1 LDRIQLGWD
10 ERKGTIVRPVWAE
23 ERSGSLYDIK
33 YFEID
38 E

>member
-1 LDRIQLGWD
+1 MGWN
-10 ERKGTIVRPVWAE
+10 EKKGTIVRPVWAE
-23 ERSGSLYDIK
+23 ERTGKVADIK